1 MSRPL
6 VDDVLEDAAAEA
18 PPALAPLDRPA
29 WAARLAVAAVLFIA
43 TGLVVVVAAVFA
55 NPLRN
60 ADVLSAGVTLV
71 VAGAVLRSITSA
83 AGN

>member
-1 MSRPL
+1 MNVPL
-6 VDDVLEDAAAEA
+6 VEDVLEEAAEA
-18 PPALAPLDRPA
+18 PAAPVRLARPA

-43 TGLVVVVAAVFA
+43 TGLVVALAALLS

-83 AGN
+83 AAD